1 MWPVGV
7 QEKGSATSGTS
18 IDQNIIVWQQGE
30 SACPPAGPGRAL
42 VWWSTVESCS
52 WCLEAPVTG
61 HGMHLATS
69 NEENPMPSSP
79 GAAGG
84 AGAPARRP
92 PARTAHRQ
100 DWARVE
106 AIMWVIKTHLSCTH
120 TRRSENAARTR
131 EGDAKTAPSAPRCP
145 PRAPRRCSARA
156 RGAPRPHRLHAA
168 ALRGAHRIW
177 NMNPHPR
184 AQSGNRQ
191 NDRASGHRAHKK
203 NSKTRSEHHAVVSKK
218 RRSALHHKRGAG
230 YLSSTSR

>member
-1 MWPVGV
+1 
-7 QEKGSATSGTS
+7 
-18 IDQNIIVWQQGE
+18 
-30 SACPPAGPGRAL
+30 
-42 VWWSTVESCS
+42 
-52 WCLEAPVTG
+52 
-61 HGMHLATS
+61 MHHATS

-106 AIMWVIKTHLSCTH
+106 AILWVVRTHLSRTH
-120 TRRSENAARTR
+120 TVTSENAARTR
-131 EGDAKTAPSAPRCP
+131 EGGAKTAPSAPRWP

-168 ALRGAHRIW
+168 ALRGAHRIS
-177 NMNPHPR
+177 NMNLHPR
-184 AQSGNRQ
+184 AQPRNRR

-203 NSKTRSEHHAVVSKK
+203 NSKARSEHHAVVCQK
-218 RRSALHHKRGAG
+218 RTSALHHKDPVGIFKAKKN
-230 YLSSTSR
+230 TMQF

>member
-1 MWPVGV
+1 
-7 QEKGSATSGTS
+7 
-18 IDQNIIVWQQGE
+18 
-30 SACPPAGPGRAL
+30 
-42 VWWSTVESCS
+42 
-52 WCLEAPVTG
+52 
-61 HGMHLATS
+61 MHHATS

-106 AIMWVIKTHLSCTH
+106 AIMWVVKTHLSSTH
-120 TRRSENAARTR
+120 TKRSENAARTR

-184 AQSGNRQ
+184 AQPGNRR

-203 NSKTRSEHHAVVSKK
+203 NSKARSEHHAVVCQK
-218 RRSALHHKRGAG
+218 RTSALHHKDPVGIFKTW
-230 YLSSTSR
+230 ST